1 MAGRLERVVV
11 ERHVPGRWLIVSGL
25 IGVAGV
31 LAGALLAPQA
41 GAQVGAAQAPA
52 YGAAGGGVF
61 AIAGQIT
68 RDTYGLYLVDA
79 RQGTICVYQYLSA
92 KRTLRLLA
100 ARTFVY
106 DRQLDS
112 YNTEPKP
119 ADIAKMVA
127 EARRLRTATT
137 KAAP

>member
-1 MAGRLERVVV
+1 MHECAG
-11 ERHVPGRWLIVSGL
+11 G
-25 IGVAGV
+25 
-31 LAGALLAPQA
+31 
-41 GAQVGAAQAPA
+41 APA
-52 YGAAGGGVF
+52 YGGAGGGVF

-68 RDTYGLYLVDA
+68 RDTYGLYLVDS
-79 RQGTICVYQYLSA
+79 RQGTVCVYQYLNA
-92 KRTLRLLA
+92 KRQLRLLA

-127 EARRLRTATT
+127 EARRLRTTT
-137 KAAP
+137 RPTP

>member
-1 MAGRLERVVV
+1 MAGRGERVVV

-41 GAQVGAAQAPA
+41 GAQVGA
-52 YGAAGGGVF
+52 GGTSDGGVF

-68 RDTYGLYLVDA
+68 RDTYGLYLVDP
-79 RQGTICVYQYLSA
+79 RQGTICVYQYISA